1 MNLMTMIT
9 GVVLAG
15 GKARRMGGVDKG
27 LLELNG
33 KPLWQYVADAL
44 MTQLSH
50 VVINANRH
58 QEIYQ
63 VSGLKVIEDS
73 LADYPGPLAGMLSV
87 MQQEAGEWFLFC
99 PCDTP
104 YIPHDLAA
112 RLTHQRKDAPVVWVH
127 DGERDHPTI
136 ALVNRA
142 IEPLLLEYL
151 QAGERRVMAFMRLA
165 GGHAVDFS
173 DRKEA
178 FINVNTPEELARW
191 QENDDT
197 VTRLCCMEWHRK
209 NNAAEKLIPAL
220 CARGIRPGLIKHT
233 HHDMDVDKPGKDS
246 YELRKAGAAQTIVA
260 SQQRWALMTETPDEE
275 ELDLHFLAS
284 RMDTSKLDLILVEGF
299 KHEEIAKIVLF
310 RDGAGHRPEE
320 LVIDRHVIAVASDVP
335 LNLDVA
341 LLDIND
347 VEGLADFV
355 VEWMQKQDG

>member
-1 MNLMTMIT
+1 
-9 GVVLAG
+9 
-15 GKARRMGGVDKG
+15 
-27 LLELNG
+27 
-33 KPLWQYVADAL
+33 
-44 MTQLSH
+44 
-50 VVINANRH
+50 
-58 QEIYQ
+58 
-63 VSGLKVIEDS
+63 
-73 LADYPGPLAGMLSV
+73 
-87 MQQEAGEWFLFC
+87 
-99 PCDTP
+99 
-104 YIPHDLAA
+104 
-112 RLTHQRKDAPVVWVH
+112 
-127 DGERDHPTI
+127 
-136 ALVNRA
+136 
-142 IEPLLLEYL
+142 
-151 QAGERRVMAFMRLA
+151 
-165 GGHAVDFS
+165 
-173 DRKEA
+173 
-178 FINVNTPEELARW
+178 
-191 QENDDT
+191 
-197 VTRLCCMEWHRK
+197 MEWHRK
-209 NNAAEKLIPAL
+209 NNAAEKIDP
-220 CARGIRPGLIKHT
+220 GIMRQRDPSGLIKHT